1 MKNVKRLTSAEQTI
15 RAAAL
20 SRRKILKAAAALGA
34 VGLISPTFSRSAF
47 SSSGEVNFMG
57 WAGYDFKAAFAAFT
71 KATGIKVN
79 FNEQPDQDAM
89 FAQCKLALQTGAVDV
104 VEPTV
109 DRTSSWATNGLIQ
122 PWDAS

>member
-1 MKNVKRLTSAEQTI
+1 MTKSTDNKLTVN
-15 RAAAL
+15 
-20 SRRKILKAAAALGA
+20 RRSVLKGAAAAA
-34 VGLISPTFSRSAF
+34 SVIAAPRFVSKAF
-47 SSSGEVNFMG
+47 ASSGELNFMG
-57 WAGYDFKAAFAAFT
+57 WAGYDFKTTFAAFT

-122 PWDAS
+122 PWDANKLAMSN